1 MRFNRINKIT
11 ELVKLIWIFFERKVL
26 NYGLLKH
33 KFFRLII
40 STIILFFTISLAVIM
55 YRFWTESDSSVMQ
68 TTAVL
73 DVYSCTVMMW
83 IFVCF
88 LFIKILFM
96 KTGTFMKFAIQFP
109 VTKREIKIA
118 ILVFELSISLIVIS
132 FISMS
137 VILSLIFKYGIIF
150 ISRIIC
156 NVFFMSISFFL
167 ILELIYVVIEFIVD
181 ILNITKMKSVIMFC
195 VNTALLMMMYFI
207 GYNKLLDSLLFN
219 YIDKK
224 GTSKIVFYAYLM
236 DKYNF
241 LIPLIAFF
249 IFAGTLSFVIV
260 NIPTVGNELTNSYVN
275 FGKSNKKINML
286 KSYFL
291 NVARNIDSYNY
302 TFITYFIFLFATIL
316 KFEKGVYSI
325 IILSI
330 NGIYIYI
337 QTDSIRTIQIQ
348 KKYKAFCD
356 YLNMIFSQYV
366 FGINSNG
373 CFITLFVWKYK
384 ELLID
389 LSDWIIFNCSLYF
402 YRFNIS
408 T

>member
-156 NVFFMSISFFL
+156 NVFL
-167 ILELIYVVIEFIVD
+167 CQYH
-181 ILNITKMKSVIMFC
+181 
-195 VNTALLMMMYFI
+195 
-207 GYNKLLDSLLFN
+207 
-219 YIDKK
+219 
-224 GTSKIVFYAYLM
+224 
-236 DKYNF
+236 
-241 LIPLIAFF
+241 
-249 IFAGTLSFVIV
+249 
-260 NIPTVGNELTNSYVN
+260 
-275 FGKSNKKINML
+275 
-286 KSYFL
+286 
-291 NVARNIDSYNY
+291 
-302 TFITYFIFLFATIL
+302 
-316 KFEKGVYSI
+316 
-325 IILSI
+325 
-330 NGIYIYI
+330 
-337 QTDSIRTIQIQ
+337 
-348 KKYKAFCD
+348 
-356 YLNMIFSQYV
+356 FS
-366 FGINSNG
+366 
-373 CFITLFVWKYK
+373 
-384 ELLID
+384 
-389 LSDWIIFNCSLYF
+389 
-402 YRFNIS
+402 
-408 T
+408 